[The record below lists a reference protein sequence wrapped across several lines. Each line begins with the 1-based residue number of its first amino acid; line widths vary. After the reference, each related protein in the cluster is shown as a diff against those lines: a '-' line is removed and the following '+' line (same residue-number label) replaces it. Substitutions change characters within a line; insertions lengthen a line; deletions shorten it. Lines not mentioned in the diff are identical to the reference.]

1 MGSLWSFF
9 ISLHSAEGLEHLIAA
24 GGLLALIAIIFSE
37 TGLLMGF
44 FLPGDSLLV
53 TAGIFSSRAIHGG
66 EPILNIYTL
75 HLSLMAAAIAGD
87 QVGYW
92 LGRKTGPKIFDKPDN
107 RFFKKRYAVEA
118 HEFYE
123 KHGGKAIILARFVPI
138 LRTFVPFIAG
148 VARMSYRRYVPFDVI
163 GGISWILSMTL
174 LGYFLGKSPLGEKL
188 HLIILAVIFI
198 SLLPMLI
205 GGIKRFTKSSSSR
218 RNGSQF
224 KLQARSDLSMPLTH
238 PQKPNS

>member
-1 MGSLWSFF
+1 MASLWNFF
-9 ISLHSAEGLEHLIAA
+9 FSLHSAEGLEHLIAA
-24 GGLLALIAIIFSE
+24 GGLLALITIVFSE

-53 TAGIFSSRAIHGG
+53 TAGILSSRAIHGG

-75 HLSLMAAAIAGD
+75 NLSLMTAAIAGD

-92 LGRKTGPKIFDKPDN
+92 LGRKTGPKIFNKPDN

-174 LGYFLGKSPLGEKL
+174 LGYFLGK
-188 HLIILAVIFI
+188 
-198 SLLPMLI
+198 
-205 GGIKRFTKSSSSR
+205 
-218 RNGSQF
+218 
-224 KLQARSDLSMPLTH
+224 
-238 PQKPNS
+238 